1 MKPTYPRII
10 SDRDKY
16 RDWYLDED
24 VTIPLL
30 DGSTLNISKGYR
42 FDGHSTK
49 IVLGIFFV
57 CLFILVTTL
66 LAPKLMLAIL
76 LAITSISA
84 VASFFV
90 LWLFKPYNEQDIYCA
105 LVHDALIDF
114 ESMHRYNRAY
124 IDTVYKVYMNSP
136 HYKSTKLRAFFM
148 PLAVSVYGYLR
159 FTMWGD
165 YRGEPKENQTI
176 VVSVV

>member
-10 SDRDKY
+10 PDRDQY

-30 DGSTLNISKGYR
+30 DGNTLSVSKGYR
-42 FDGHSTK
+42 FDAHS
-49 IVLGIFFV
+49 VPWAFRWAF
-57 CLFILVTTL
+57 
-66 LAPKLMLAIL
+66 PR
-76 LAITSISA
+76 
-84 VASFFV
+84 
-90 LWLFKPYNEQDIYCA
+90 YNNKDIYCA

-124 IDTVYKVYMNSP
+124 IDNVYKVYMNSP